1 MIVCVSPVMS
11 NVEETY
17 CSLNFAS
24 RVRTVELGAVKK
36 NTSASAGGAAKP
48 AAGGG
53 AAVGGVKKIGSS
65 GALSK

>member
-36 NTSASAGGAAKP
+36 NTTAGTAAGGAKP
-48 AAGGG
+48 AAGG
-53 AAVGGVKKIGSS
+53 ATAGGVKKVGSG